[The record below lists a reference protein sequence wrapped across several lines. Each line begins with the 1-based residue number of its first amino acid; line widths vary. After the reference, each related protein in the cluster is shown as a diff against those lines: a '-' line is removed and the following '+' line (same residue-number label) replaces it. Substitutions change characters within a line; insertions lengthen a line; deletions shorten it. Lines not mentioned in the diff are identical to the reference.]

1 MQYSDLHLTV
11 YITCNT
17 LTFTSGAAVRRQGD
31 RSLSWSLPGAL
42 FPASRQHDQEAAAAA
57 ASLDDAPEEA
67 GYGTEDGRGVKQFVQ
82 LQAV

>member
-17 LTFTSGAAVRRQGD
+17 LTF
-31 RSLSWSLPGAL
+31 
-42 FPASRQHDQEAAAAA
+42 EAAAAA